1 MKECRY
7 GLALEG
13 GGARGAYQIGAYK
26 ALVENGFKFDA
37 IVGTSIGA
45 INAAI
50 ICQGGID
57 LLEELWNKI
66 DSTIFDI
73 DTTTCDEILNKNK
86 TAKVKTIVE
95 IFKNKGISF
104 NNLREILNEYI
115 DEEKIRKSDVKFGLV
130 MTRLKGMKSCELTI
144 DDIEEGK
151 LIDYLIASSSLPVF
165 KLEKNIDN
173 SIYLDGAFKNVL
185 PLTLLEHM
193 GINNI
198 IGIRLKKF
206 GIIKKIKNRNTKVIL
221 IEPSKTT
228 GSTLFFNHKTIEENI
243 KLGYQDAKK
252 VIDNIK

>member
-1 MKECRY
+1 MKECKY

-26 ALVENGFKFDA
+26 ALAESGFKFDA

-50 ICQGGID
+50 ICQGGVE

-73 DTTTCDEILNKNK
+73 DTTICDEILNKNK
-86 TAKVKTIVE
+86 IVKFKTIVK

-104 NNLREILNEYI
+104 DNLREILNEYI
-115 DEEKIRKSDVKFGLV
+115 DEEKIRKSNVKFGLV
-130 MTRLKGMKSCELTI
+130 MTKLKGMKSCEVTI

-151 LIDYLIASSSLPVF
+151 LIEYLIASSSLPVF
-165 KLEKNIDN
+165 KIEKNIDN

-198 IGIRLKKF
+198 IGVRLKKF
-206 GIIKKIKNRNTKVIL
+206 GVIKKVKNKNIKVIL
-221 IEPSKTT
+221 IKPSKTT
-228 GSTLFFNHKTIEENI
+228 GSTLFFNHKTIEDNI
-243 KLGYQDAKK
+243 RLGYQDAKK
-252 VIDNIK
+252 VIDNIR